1 MPAIVAVSGGGGA
14 AVAATVAAQKTEAP
28 PPSSPPPV
36 RPPPRKN
43 VNQTVATAVWVAILL
58 GLWSLGSGYS
68 LPSLGELPAAWVRLV
83 TEEGLLFELW
93 TSLQLNITAMAI
105 SMMLAVGLAYL
116 SVIDYIR
123 PLVLILTK
131 FRFFSMAGFVII
143 FTRIFGGGYAL
154 EVALLVFGVAP
165 FFLTSMVDV
174 VESATQAEF
183 DQTRSLRMSRTR
195 AVYEVV
201 ILGRLDQT
209 FDALRQNA
217 TMGWMMLT
225 MVEGL
230 VKYKGG
236 VGVVMLNESKY
247 RKLDAIFAIQ
257 LTVFVIGA
265 LLQDPFLRWLKNV
278 CCPYSRL
285 TMEKK

>member
-1 MPAIVAVSGGGGA
+1 MI
-14 AVAATVAAQKTEAP
+14 
-28 PPSSPPPV
+28 
-36 RPPPRKN
+36 
-43 VNQTVATAVWVAILL
+43 ATAVWVAALL
-58 GLWSLGSGYS
+58 GLWSFGSGYS
-68 LPSLGELPAAWVRLV
+68 LPSLGEIPDAWLKLV
-83 TEEGLLFELW
+83 TEEGLLYELW

-105 SMMLAVGLAYL
+105 STVLAVGLAYL
-116 SVIDYIR
+116 SVIDVIR
-123 PLVLILTK
+123 PIVTMLTK

-154 EVALLVFGVAP
+154 EVSLLVFGVAP

-174 VESATQAEF
+174 VDSATQAEF
-183 DQTRSLRMSRTR
+183 DQTRSLRMTRTR
-195 AVYEVV
+195 AVLEIVV
-201 ILGRLDQT
+201 LGRLDQM

-230 VKYKGG
+230 VRYKGG

-247 RKLDAIFAIQ
+247 RRLDAIFAIQ

-265 LLQDPFLRWLKNV
+265 FLQDPFLRWLKNV
-278 CCPYSRL
+278 CCPHSRL
-285 TMEKK
+285 TMETK

>member
-1 MPAIVAVSGGGGA
+1 MGLAVVSGGGGA
-14 AVAATVAAQKTEAP
+14 VAATVARAAQKEGAP
-28 PPSSPPPV
+28 PPPPP
-36 RPPPRKN
+36 PPPKPITRSM
-43 VNQTVATAVWVAILL
+43 VATAVWVAILL

-68 LPSLGELPAAWVRLV
+68 LPSLGEIPDAWLKLV
-83 TEEGLLFELW
+83 TEEGLLYELW
-93 TSLQLNITAMAI
+93 TSLQLNITAMAL
-105 SMMLAVGLAYL
+105 STLLAVGLAYL
-116 SVIDYIR
+116 SVIDVIR
-123 PLVLILTK
+123 PIVLILTK

-174 VESATQAEF
+174 VDSATQAEF

-195 AVYEVV
+195 AIFEVV
-201 ILGRLDQT
+201 ILGRLDQM
-209 FDALRQNA
+209 FDVLRQNA

-285 TMEKK
+285 TMETK

>member
-1 MPAIVAVSGGGGA
+1 M
-14 AVAATVAAQKTEAP
+14 
-28 PPSSPPPV
+28 
-36 RPPPRKN
+36 
-43 VNQTVATAVWVAILL
+43 VATAVWVAILL

-68 LPSLGELPAAWVRLV
+68 LPSLGELPAAWLRMV
-83 TEEGLLFELW
+83 TEEGLLYELW
-93 TSLQLNITAMAI
+93 TSLQLNITAMTL
-105 SMMLAVGLAYL
+105 SMLLAVSLAYL
-116 SVIDYIR
+116 SVNVWIR
-123 PLVLILTK
+123 PLVIILTK

-174 VESATQAEF
+174 VDSATQAEF
-183 DQTRSLRMSRTR
+183 DQTRSLRMTR
-195 AVYEVV
+195 FRSVVEVV
-201 ILGRLDQT
+201 VLGRLDQT

-278 CCPYSRL
+278 CCPHSRL